1 MDKCDFILYKQFP
14 TKFTLIL
21 LPTQLNSRTRLLSDV
36 AGDLM
41 PPPDSSL
48 DFHAEI
54 FSVLPIFIK
63 YLYIG

>member
-1 MDKCDFILYKQFP
+1 
-14 TKFTLIL
+14 
-21 LPTQLNSRTRLLSDV
+21 
-36 AGDLM
+36 M

-63 YLYIG
+63 YLYIGRKTK